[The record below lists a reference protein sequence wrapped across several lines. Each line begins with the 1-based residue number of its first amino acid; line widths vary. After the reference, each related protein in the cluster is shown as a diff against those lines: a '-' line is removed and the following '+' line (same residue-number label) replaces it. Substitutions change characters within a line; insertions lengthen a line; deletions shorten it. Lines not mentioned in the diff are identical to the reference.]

1 MGKPK
6 GTHGRWTE
14 VGTELH
20 MANAMV
26 KEFTDANF
34 DSEVLSSSTPV
45 LVDFWAEWCMPCRSL
60 GPIIDA
66 IATEKG
72 AAVKVG
78 KVDIDANREVT
89 MKYGI
94 TAIPTI
100 MNFKDGKPERTFVG
114 LHKKEGLVA
123 ALEQAAG

>member
-1 MGKPK
+1 
-6 GTHGRWTE
+6 
-14 VGTELH
+14 
-20 MANAMV
+20 MANAQV

-34 DSEVLSSSTPV
+34 DSEVLSSSQPV

-66 IATEKG
+66 IASEQAGK
-72 AAVKVG
+72 VKVG
-78 KVDIDANREVT
+78 KVDIDSNREIS

-100 MNFKDGKPERTFVG
+100 MIFKDGKPVRTFVG

-123 ALEQAAG
+123 ALEQAV

>member
-1 MGKPK
+1 
-6 GTHGRWTE
+6 
-14 VGTELH
+14 
-20 MANAMV
+20 MANAQV

-34 DSEVLSSSTPV
+34 DSEVLSSSQPV

-66 IATEKG
+66 IATEQAGK
-72 AAVKVG
+72 VKVG
-78 KVDIDANREVT
+78 KVDIDSNREIS

-100 MNFKDGKPERTFVG
+100 MIFKDGKPVRTFVG

-123 ALEQAAG
+123 ALEQAAA

>member
-1 MGKPK
+1 
-6 GTHGRWTE
+6 
-14 VGTELH
+14 
-20 MANAMV
+20 MANPQV

-34 DSEVLSSSTPV
+34 DSEVLSSSQPV

-66 IATEKG
+66 IATEHAGK
-72 AAVKVG
+72 VKVG
-78 KVDIDANREVT
+78 KVDIDSNREVS

-100 MNFKDGKPERTFVG
+100 MIFKDGKPVRTFVG

-123 ALEQAAG
+123 ALEQAV

>member
-1 MGKPK
+1 
-6 GTHGRWTE
+6 
-14 VGTELH
+14 
-20 MANAMV
+20 MANAQV

-34 DSEVLSSSTPV
+34 DSEVLSSSQPV

-60 GPIIDA
+60 SPIIDA
-66 IATEKG
+66 IATEHAGK
-72 AAVKVG
+72 VKVG
-78 KVDIDANREVT
+78 KVDIDSNREIS

-100 MNFKDGKPERTFVG
+100 MIFKDGKPVRTFVG

-123 ALEQAAG
+123 ALEQAAA

>member
-1 MGKPK
+1 
-6 GTHGRWTE
+6 
-14 VGTELH
+14 
-20 MANAMV
+20 MANAQV

-34 DSEVLSSSTPV
+34 DSEVLSSSQPV

-66 IATEKG
+66 IATEQAGK
-72 AAVKVG
+72 VKVG
-78 KVDIDANREVT
+78 KVDIDSNREIS

-100 MNFKDGKPERTFVG
+100 MIFKDGKPVRTFVG

-123 ALEQAAG
+123 ALEQAV